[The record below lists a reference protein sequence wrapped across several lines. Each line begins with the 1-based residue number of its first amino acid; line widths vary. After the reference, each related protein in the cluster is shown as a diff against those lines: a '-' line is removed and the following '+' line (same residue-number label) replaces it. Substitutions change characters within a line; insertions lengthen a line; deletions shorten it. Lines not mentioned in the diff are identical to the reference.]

1 MDFSVPHPGH
11 IEALREICKKGVYEV
26 YREGLP
32 DYIGTGRVALGVVQ
46 DFENIREQ
54 ASLAHRYGV
63 KLNIVLNSP
72 CLSGNQLTREGEK
85 LYHNYFAQLEDAKV
99 DGITV
104 AEPYLIKLC
113 DREFD
118 MDVTA
123 SCLAFVDSAERA
135 RFFEEIG
142 TDTIA
147 IDPNINRNFH
157 VLETM
162 RDAVSCKLKILL
174 NQGCLIGC
182 PLRYSQFNLISHTNG
197 PDQVKAQEYY
207 HHKCTTMRAHDT
219 ELMIKSD
226 WIRPE
231 DLGEY
236 EAVGI
241 DIFKLCGRMHPINW
255 ILECLDAYSSRRY
268 DGNIF
273 EIIDFYREI
282 KHAYYLS
289 NRELDHA
296 IDVWKH
302 CDGMC
307 ERCGFCKKLSER
319 IQVFTEKGTEREGL
333 VMFPAYTSV
342 K

>member
-1 MDFSVPHPGH
+1 MMKFSLPHPGH
-11 IEALREICKKGVYEV
+11 IEALREICKREVWEV

-32 DYIGTGRVALGVVQ
+32 EYIGTGRVALGIAQ
-46 DFENIREQ
+46 NFDDIQEQ

-63 KLNIVLNSP
+63 RFNIVLNSP
-72 CLSGNQLTREGEK
+72 CLAGRHLTKEGER
-85 LYHNYFAQLEDAKV
+85 LYHGYFAVLEDAGV

-104 AEPYLIKLC
+104 AEPWLVELC

-118 MDVTA
+118 MDVTV
-123 SCLAFVDSAERA
+123 SCLAFVDTPERA

-142 TDTIA
+142 ADTIA
-147 IDPNINRNFH
+147 IDPNINRNFR
-157 VLETM
+157 VLEAI
-162 RDAVSCKLKILL
+162 RDATSCRLKILL

-197 PDQVKAQEYY
+197 PEQVRAREYY
-207 HHKCTTMRAHDT
+207 HHKCTTMRIHDP

-241 DIFKLCGRMHPINW
+241 DIFKLCGRMHPISW
-255 ILECLDAYSSRRY
+255 ILECLDAYSARRY
-268 DGNIF
+268 DGSIF
-273 EIIDFYREI
+273 DIIDFYREI
-282 KHAYYLS
+282 KHAFYLS
-289 NRELDHA
+289 NRELDGA
-296 IDVWKH
+296 IEVWKR

-307 ERCGFCKKLSER
+307 ERCGFCKELSER
-319 IQVFTEKGTEREGL
+319 IRVYTRKGTDQEGL
-333 VMFPAYTSV
+333 IGMEEVLV
-342 K
+342 